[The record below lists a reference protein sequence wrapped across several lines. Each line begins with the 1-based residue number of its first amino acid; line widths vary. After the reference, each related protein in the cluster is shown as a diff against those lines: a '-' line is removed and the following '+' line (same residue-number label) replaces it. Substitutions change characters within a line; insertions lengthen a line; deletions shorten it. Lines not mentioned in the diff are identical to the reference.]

1 VNLNL
6 KNKLEGEYSS
16 YHAIHFILQVPARRV
31 KLLQVTQGFTGDRG
45 RWARRP
51 AYGPSRARATGSEP
65 ASEPGTPGRADR
77 DCEFQPE
84 PESVTAAP
92 AAVEVRSGEADSE
105 ARWE

>member
-1 VNLNL
+1 MKENIQV
-6 KNKLEGEYSS
+6 
-16 YHAIHFILQVPARRV
+16 IIPIILFFKFRP
-31 KLLQVTQGFTGDRG
+31 GDRG

-51 AYGPSRARATGSEP
+51 AYGPSRARVTGSEP

-77 DCEFQPE
+77 DCEFQ